1 MPIPGK
7 REHQE
12 GGTAGTKV
20 EVGARHVASPKLVL
34 SAFVSLLSPV
44 RLVPPH
50 SLQVVRIETHRCNI
64 TWTVSQVSHYIQND
78 VEFEARLRYADHSW
92 EVSAWLRRT
101 CPDSSLS
108 WLPCPS
114 FISAK
119 PQKPLINPSC
129 SLELP
134 PTTPLWGPLTPQGSS
149 WHHIQGKIYKAKRQV
164 TPTLKITEA
173 LGSHSSLFK
182 SSVVHVHGG

>member
-1 MPIPGK
+1 MAP
-7 REHQE
+7 
-12 GGTAGTKV
+12 
-20 EVGARHVASPKLVL
+20 PKLVL

-50 SLQVVRIETHRCNI
+50 SLQVAHIETRRCNI
-64 TWTVSQVSHYIQND
+64 TWTISQVSHYIQD
-78 VEFEARLRYADHSW
+78 VMEFEVRTRSAGRSW
-92 EVSAWLRRT
+92 EVSTWLRPT

-108 WLPCPS
+108 WAPCPS

-119 PQKPLINPSC
+119 PQKPLINPCC

-134 PTTPLWGPLTPQGSS
+134 PITSLWGPLTPQGSS
-149 WHHIQGKIYKAKRQV
+149 WYRIPGKIYKVKRQV
-164 TPTLKITEA
+164 TFPLKIPEA

>member
-1 MPIPGK
+1 MLIPGK

-20 EVGARHVASPKLVL
+20 EVGARHVASPKFVL

-44 RLVPPH
+44 RLIPPH
-50 SLQVVRIETHRCNI
+50 SLQVVHIETHRCNI

-78 VEFEARLRYADHSW
+78 VEFEARTRSEGHSW
-92 EVSAWLRRT
+92 EVSTWLRPI
-101 CPDSSLS
+101 CPNSSLS
-108 WLPCPS
+108 WSPYPS

-119 PQKPLINPSC
+119 PQKPLINPCC

-134 PTTPLWGPLTPQGSS
+134 PHTIPLMSPDTPGVLPVAIS
-149 WHHIQGKIYKAKRQV
+149 RQD
-164 TPTLKITEA
+164 LQ
-173 LGSHSSLFK
+173 S
-182 SSVVHVHGG
+182 